1 MHEYRE
7 KIIIDH
13 ARQAIKDI
21 ALPFEK
27 NISELTKYS
36 RAIIRKWQAFCA
48 EDPKIGN
55 AIELTIW
62 HPQSRA
68 FGFSVYDAVSK
79 TAYELKVT
87 CKNPRNQFYKAI
99 CKALLKNSPDKEQKE
114 VNNNEE
120 KDNVVDKLILIVSPE
135 GEKNLYGTENGQPGN
150 SLPSQM
156 IDRVKFGFDVK
167 IVKIK

>member
-48 EDPKIGN
+48 EDPEIGD

-62 HPQSRA
+62 HPRSRA

-79 TAYELKVT
+79 TAYELKVA

-99 CKALLKNSPDKEQKE
+99 CKALLKNSPDKEQK
-114 VNNNEE
+114 
-120 KDNVVDKLILIVSPE
+120 DNIVDKLILIVSPE

-167 IVKIK
+167 IVKIDQ

>member
-48 EDPKIGN
+48 EDPEIGD
-55 AIELTIW
+55 AMELTIW
-62 HPQSRA
+62 HPRSRA

-79 TAYELKVT
+79 TAYELKVA

-99 CKALLKNSPDKEQKE
+99 CKALLKNSPDKEQK
-114 VNNNEE
+114 
-120 KDNVVDKLILIVSPE
+120 DNIVDKLILIVSPE

-167 IVKIK
+167 IVKIDQ

>member
-48 EDPKIGN
+48 EDPEIGD
-55 AIELTIW
+55 AMELTIW
-62 HPQSRA
+62 HPRSRA

-79 TAYELKVT
+79 TAYELKVA
-87 CKNPRNQFYKAI
+87 CKNPRNQFYKVI
-99 CKALLKNSPDKEQKE
+99 CKALLKNSPDKEQK
-114 VNNNEE
+114 
-120 KDNVVDKLILIVSPE
+120 DNIVDKLILIVSPK

-167 IVKIK
+167 IVKID

>member
-87 CKNPRNQFYKAI
+87 CKNPPSCSMAAKVCA
-99 CKALLKNSPDKEQKE
+99 ALTRRAFSTSVPTMMRL
-114 VNNNEE
+114 
-120 KDNVVDKLILIVSPE
+120 
-135 GEKNLYGTENGQPGN
+135 G
-150 SLPSQM
+150 
-156 IDRVKFGFDVK
+156 
-167 IVKIK
+167 